1 MTPAVFY
8 ASVLFMC
15 GETRG
20 ADHAII
26 KMARA
31 RLDAGSGGRSACGST
46 DRGVFLLI

>member
-26 KMARA
+26 KIAWA
-31 RLDAGSGGRSACGST
+31 RLDAASAGRSEWVST
-46 DRGVFLLI
+46 NRGVFLLI